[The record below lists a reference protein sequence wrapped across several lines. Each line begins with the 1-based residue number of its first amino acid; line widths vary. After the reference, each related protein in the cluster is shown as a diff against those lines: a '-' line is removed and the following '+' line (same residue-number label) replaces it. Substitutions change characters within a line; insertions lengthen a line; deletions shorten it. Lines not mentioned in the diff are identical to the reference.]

1 VTFQKLEIENF
12 RNISGLSWELGE
24 GLNVLEG
31 ANGQGKTN
39 LLEALYFL
47 AHGRSFRTRVRISLI
62 KKDQAMARLGAQ
74 IRQGELTH
82 NLKCSLSEE
91 RRELLWNGKAQ
102 SHWTKVYGI
111 LQVLLFTPESTGL
124 FRTAPAGRRRYFDQA
139 IGAIVPEYSQG
150 MLRYQRVLQ
159 QRNQMLKDR
168 VPSQWREPYDLQW
181 AQWTRKIMDSRQEY
195 LMKLMPFWESRLGA
209 LTSGI
214 GGIQAQWEGTLA
226 QEFPPEEE
234 ELLTRLRAVEAEELR
249 TGHSRLGPHRD
260 DLVVYWQGRP
270 VKEIASQGQQ
280 RLMAIALKLAE
291 ADLYR
296 ESRGHAPVFLLD
308 DVGSELDPKHLA
320 QLLQCLRNMASQT
333 VLTTAHPGEYA
344 ALEAKT
350 FTIRGGNCF
359 EERAPKGP

>member
-1 VTFQKLEIENF
+1 MTFQKLEIENF
-12 RNISGLSWELGE
+12 RNISSLKWELGE

-47 AHGRSFRTRVRISLI
+47 AHGRSFRTRDRRSLI
-62 KKDQAMARLGAQ
+62 KKDQVLARMGAQ

-82 NLKCSLSEE
+82 SLKCTLSEE

-102 SHWTKVYGI
+102 SHWTRIYGI

-124 FRTAPAGRRRYFDQA
+124 FRTAPSSRRRYFDQA
-139 IGAIVPEYSQG
+139 IGAIIPDYSQG
-150 MLRYQRVLQ
+150 VARYQRVLQ

-168 VPSQWREPYDLQW
+168 VSSQWREPYDLQW
-181 AQWTRKIMDSRQEY
+181 AQWTKQIMATRQEY
-195 LMKLMPFWESRLGA
+195 LSKLMPFWEQRLEA
-209 LTSGI
+209 LTSGVRDI
-214 GGIQAQWEGTLA
+214 HAQWEGPLD
-226 QEFPPEEE
+226 QEVLLEEHE
-234 ELLTRLRAVEAEELR
+234 ILRRLRSVEGEELR

-260 DLVVYWQGRP
+260 DLILYWQGRP

-296 ESRGHAPVFLLD
+296 DTRGHAPVFLLD

-320 QLLQCLRNMASQT
+320 QLLQCLRTMASQT

>member
-1 VTFQKLEIENF
+1 MTFQRLEIRNF
-12 RNISGLSWELGE
+12 RNITSLNWELGE

-47 AHGRSFRTRVRISLI
+47 AHGRSFRTRDRMSLI
-62 KKDQAMARLGAQ
+62 KKDQAFASLGAQ
-74 IRQGELTH
+74 IRKGELSH
-82 NLKCSLSEE
+82 SLKCTLSEE
-91 RRELLWNGKAQ
+91 RRELLWNGKVQ

-124 FRTAPAGRRRYFDQA
+124 FRAAPASRRRYFDQA
-139 IGAIVPEYSQG
+139 IGAIFPEYSQG

-168 VPSQWREPYDLQW
+168 VSSQWREPYDLQW
-181 AQWTRKIMDSRQEY
+181 AQWTRKIMASRQEY
-195 LMKLMPFWESRLGA
+195 LRKLMPFWRQRLEA
-209 LTSGI
+209 LSSEVRE
-214 GGIQAQWEGTLA
+214 IQAQWEGPLP
-226 QEFPPEEE
+226 QELLPEEE
-234 ELLTRLRAVEAEELR
+234 ELLTRLQTVEHEEWR
-249 TGHSRLGPHRD
+249 CGHSRLGPHRD
-260 DLVVYWQGRP
+260 DLVVYWQGRA

-296 ESRGHAPVFLLD
+296 ESQGHAPVFLLD

-320 QLLQCLRNMASQT
+320 QLLRCLRTMASQT

-359 EERAPKGP
+359 EERATKGP